1 MNKAFEFLK
10 TCGTFY
16 LATVEGDQPRVR
28 PFGALAEVNGK
39 IYTCTNNTKPI
50 FKQIIA
56 NPKIEL
62 CGFTDGKWIRVSATA
77 VVDPARESKEAML
90 EINPSLSRMYNAD
103 DGIFE
108 VFYFADATA
117 TITAFGAEPE
127 VFKF

>member
-28 PFGALAEVNGK
+28 PFGALAEINGK
-39 IYTCTNNTKPI
+39 IYTCTSNAKPI
-50 FKQIIA
+50 FKQITA

-77 VVDPARESKEAML
+77 VVDPARETKEAML
-90 EINPSLSRMYNAD
+90 EINPGLSRMYGVD

-127 VFKF
+127 VFEF